1 MEFIELIVNLLQKV
15 SVLLAATL
23 VLLLLRPAE
32 VWLGEAGARASL
44 RRRLFLVAVLSA
56 LAVWGVFLSFDIG
69 GTRFN
74 LRAIGILVA
83 GYLGGSPVG
92 AVVGAVAG
100 LVYAVTVHSSI
111 SVYVFAASL
120 LDGII
125 AGFWGRK
132 FGTGVVSVALG
143 SVVIQALH
151 HGLLGIFMAA
161 VDLEQAISIAGNLE
175 LHLAK
180 IAANAIGV
188 TVIMG
193 LLSVVRE
200 LDMARRDAQASRDL
214 VRSARLEA
222 LQYQVRPHFL
232 FNLLNTLAYLIRT
245 DPMRARELTLD
256 LSEFL
261 RYTLADPNEQ
271 TSLGAEIEQ
280 LERYIDLERARFGE
294 GLRFKVDCAEDL
306 RDQILVPPLILQ
318 PLVENAI
325 RHGAREG
332 KVEVRIEVV
341 LREPSSQPDT
351 LVIRVLDDGPGPPA
365 ASEREKEVRRSG
377 ARGSDA
383 RGGVGLQNVRERLER
398 FYRGRARLELRARQG
413 AQGAAAEQVLG
424 ACAEITV
431 PADAASRKSRHL
443 LKEQPL
449 TKLREQAREKLR
461 KVVL

>member
-1 MEFIELIVNLLQKV
+1 VEFVELIVNLLQKV

-32 VWLGEAGARASL
+32 VWLGEAGARASR

-56 LAVWGVFLSFDIG
+56 LAIWGVFLSFDIG

-100 LVYAVTVHSSI
+100 LVYAFNVHSS
-111 SVYVFAASL
+111 VAFYVFAASL
-120 LDGII
+120 LDGLL
-125 AGFWGRK
+125 AGIWGRK

-143 SVVIQALH
+143 SVAIQAIH
-151 HGLLGIFMAA
+151 HGLLGILMALL
-161 VDLEQAISIAGNLE
+161 DLEQALSIAGNLE
-175 LHLAK
+175 LHMAK

-188 TVIMG
+188 TVVMG

-200 LDMARRDAQASRDL
+200 LDLARRDAQASRDL

-245 DPMRARELTLD
+245 DPARARALTLD
-256 LSEFL
+256 LAEFL
-261 RYTLADPNEQ
+261 RYTLAHPAEE
-271 TSLGAEIEQ
+271 TTLGAEIEQ
-280 LERYIDLERARFGE
+280 LERYVDLERARFGE
-294 GLRFKVDCAEDL
+294 GLRFEVTCAEEL
-306 RDQILVPPLILQ
+306 RDEILVPPLILQ

-332 KVEVRIEVV
+332 KVQVRLEVLV
-341 LREPSSQPDT
+341 REHSSQSDT
-351 LVIRVLDDGPGPPA
+351 LVIRVLDDGPGPSPESEPA
-365 ASEREKEVRRSG
+365 R
-377 ARGSDA
+377 DA
-383 RGGVGLQNVRERLER
+383 RHADSRSGVGLQNVRERLER
-398 FYRGRARLELRARQG
+398 FYRGRARLELRSRRGTDAL
-413 AQGAAAEQVLG
+413 ETLG

-431 PADAASRKSRHL
+431 PTDVASRDSRHL
-443 LKEQPL
+443 LKDQPL

>member
-1 MEFIELIVNLLQKV
+1 MEFVELIVNLLQKV

-32 VWLGEAGARASL
+32 VWLGEAGARASR
-44 RRRLFLVAVLSA
+44 RRRLFLVAVLSG

-69 GTRFN
+69 ETHFN

-100 LVYAVTVHSSI
+100 LVYAFTVHE
-111 SVYVFAASL
+111 SVAFYVFAASL
-120 LDGII
+120 MDGLL
-125 AGFWGRK
+125 AGIWGRR

-143 SVVIQALH
+143 SLAIQAIH
-151 HGLLGIFMAA
+151 HGLLGILMG
-161 VDLEQAISIAGNLE
+161 VLDLEQALSIAKNVE
-175 LHLAK
+175 LHTAK
-180 IAANAIGV
+180 IAANAFGV
-188 TVIMG
+188 TVVMG

-200 LDMARRDAQASRDL
+200 LDLARRDAQASRDM

-245 DPMRARELTLD
+245 DPARARELTLD
-256 LSEFL
+256 LAEFL
-261 RYTLADPNEQ
+261 RYTLANPAEE
-271 TSLGAEIEQ
+271 TTLGAEIEQ
-280 LERYIDLERARFGE
+280 LERYVDLERARFGQ
-294 GLRFKVDCAEDL
+294 GLRFEVDCDPAL
-306 RDQILVPPLILQ
+306 RDEILVPPLILQ

-332 KVEVRIEVV
+332 KVQVRLEVLVRAH
-341 LREPSSQPDT
+341 STQSDT
-351 LVIRVLDDGPGPPA
+351 LVIRVLDDGPGPSRESEPA
-365 ASEREKEVRRSG
+365 QEARHADGRS
-377 ARGSDA
+377 
-383 RGGVGLQNVRERLER
+383 GVGLQNVRERLER
-398 FYRGRARLELRARQG
+398 FYRGRARLELRARR
-413 AQGAAAEQVLG
+413 AALARQPRG

-431 PADAASRKSRHL
+431 PSEVASRQLRAS
-443 LKEQPL
+443 LKDQPL